1 MRPALAAALAVS
13 APGSSGLRQ
22 RRDRL
27 ATLQTLLAFI
37 KGASGPHQPALVIMA
52 MVLFVADLVPLE
64 LQRRIVNEALPG
76 GSARTIVLLALLY
89 IAAAVS
95 MGALKLGLNV
105 YRSYVSESAV
115 RRLRKTLLDDLGKL
129 DPGDRAEVEGV
140 EVSLVLAE
148 VEPVGGFV
156 GLSVSEP
163 VLQGGIVAG
172 TFGYML
178 YLNPLMAVLALAVFS
193 PQAVF
198 VPLMQEAINRRV
210 VTRTGTL
217 RRISGGII
225 VQRQYKPSRLQAA
238 RIDRVFR
245 LNMGIFKLKFSMNF
259 LMNLMHHSGVAL
271 TLGLGGYLVVHG
283 ATELGTV
290 VAFAAGLKQLND
302 PWGGLV
308 DWFRELRV
316 TQTKYELIHQALDTF
331 SRHMVS
337 PNETLTPLLRG
348 QEVVLDRMR
357 CGTKAR
363 SEDADSR
370 RCRRAHSR
378 LDCEEPHDAVMQPTV
393 RAECPDLLTAS
404 RCSRDLY
411 APPERT
417 APICAA
423 YAPDAC
429 RRAARRPWT

>member
-1 MRPALAAALAVS
+1 MPPALVIAA
-13 APGSSGLRQ
+13 SGLPGPRPQ
-22 RRDRL
+22 RDRL
-27 ATLQTLLAFI
+27 AAPRTLLAFI
-37 KGASGPHQPALVIMA
+37 KGASGSQQPALVLMA
-52 MVLFVADLVPLE
+52 MVLFVADLAPLE

-76 GSARTIVLLALLY
+76 GSPRTIVLLALLY
-89 IAAAVS
+89 IAAAGS

-115 RRLRKTLLDDLGKL
+115 RRLRKTLLDDLGAL
-129 DPGDRAEVEGV
+129 APGDRAEVEGV

-198 VPLMQEAINRRV
+198 VPLMQRAINRRV

-225 VQRQYKPSRLQAA
+225 GRRQYMPSRLQSA

-271 TLGLGGYLVVHG
+271 TFGLGGYLVVNG
-283 ATELGTV
+283 RTELGTV
-290 VAFAAGLKQLND
+290 VAFVAGLKQLND

-316 TQTKYELIHQALDTF
+316 TQAKYGLLRQALDTF
-331 SRHMVS
+331 SR
-337 PNETLTPLLRG
+337 
-348 QEVVLDRMR
+348 Q
-357 CGTKAR
+357 
-363 SEDADSR
+363 
-370 RCRRAHSR
+370 
-378 LDCEEPHDAVMQPTV
+378 
-393 RAECPDLLTAS
+393 
-404 RCSRDLY
+404 
-411 APPERT
+411 
-417 APICAA
+417 
-423 YAPDAC
+423 
-429 RRAARRPWT
+429 AARDGVRS

>member
-1 MRPALAAALAVS
+1 MSPALVIPA
-13 APGSSGLRQ
+13 SGLTGPGQ
-22 RRDRL
+22 RRGRL
-27 ATLQTLLAFI
+27 ATPRTLLAFI
-37 KGASGPHQPALVIMA
+37 KGTSWSHQPALVVMA

-76 GSARTIVLLALLY
+76 GSARTIASLALLY
-89 IAAAVS
+89 LAAAVA

-129 DPGDRAEVEGV
+129 APGDRAEVEGV

-198 VPLMQEAINRRV
+198 VPLMQQAINRRV

-217 RRISGGII
+217 RRISGGVIG
-225 VQRQYKPSRLQAA
+225 QRCYKSSRLQDA
-238 RIDRVFR
+238 RIDRVFH
-245 LNMGIFKLKFSMNF
+245 LNMGIFTLKFSMNF
-259 LMNLMHHSGVAL
+259 MMNLMHHSGVAL
-271 TLGLGGYLVVHG
+271 TLGLGGYLVVNG
-283 ATELGTV
+283 ATEIGTV
-290 VAFAAGLKQLND
+290 VAFVAGLKQLND

-316 TQTKYELIHQALDTF
+316 TQAKYGLLRQALDTF
-331 SRHMVS
+331 SR
-337 PNETLTPLLRG
+337 E
-348 QEVVLDRMR
+348 
-357 CGTKAR
+357 
-363 SEDADSR
+363 
-370 RCRRAHSR
+370 
-378 LDCEEPHDAVMQPTV
+378 
-393 RAECPDLLTAS
+393 
-404 RCSRDLY
+404 
-411 APPERT
+411 
-417 APICAA
+417 AA
-423 YAPDAC
+423 
-429 RRAARRPWT
+429 